1 MHRVLIF
8 ENEFNNIKVLFD
20 LVNHIDYSD
29 KIKYEVYPT
38 TQAFGDLRN
47 IINYD
52 LVIVD
57 IKLAPK
63 SLLDGYNLLKR
74 IEELKN
80 ERSTDIPKVIVMTGN
95 LDALE
100 ELKQRGMSVY
110 PIITKPV
117 TLKSLRPKL
126 ATALN

>member
-1 MHRVLIF
+1 MHKVLIF

-29 KIKYEVYPT
+29 NIKYEVHPT

-47 IINYD
+47 IFNYD

-63 SLLDGYNLLKR
+63 SLLDGYNLLER

-80 ERSTDIPKVIVMTGN
+80 ERSTEIPKIIVMTGN
-95 LDALE
+95 LDAVE
-100 ELKQRGMSVY
+100 ELKQRGLNSY
-110 PIITKPV
+110 PVITKPV

-126 ATALN
+126 ETALK